1 MKTKKAKDENSIE
14 AEARMEID
22 IDKIRRE
29 KPMSELMSFSIVN
42 IDKPSGPTS
51 FAVDLSIKQALLL
64 SKTSHFGTLDPM
76 VTGVLPVS
84 LSRACRLMPY
94 FIGKKKKYVGVMH
107 IHSDISE
114 KELRERMK
122 DFIGKI
128 RQMPP
133 VKSRVKRE
141 EREREVYSFE
151 ILEIHGK
158 DIMFESEVE
167 AGTYIRK
174 LVSDLGDKI
183 RGAHMTELRRVQ
195 ASIFNEKDS
204 VDLYKF
210 LEAVNE
216 LKKGDE
222 TKLREMLIPGEI
234 VSQVLPVVQVEKR
247 YVDKLL
253 HGSPLFKEFV
263 KGDVKISPKEEK
275 IAVFCGQAFVGTFKM
290 IKSVSILA
298 QPEFVLQPLQKN

>member
-1 MKTKKAKDENSIE
+1 MIDLKKIQQ
-14 AEARMEID
+14 
-22 IDKIRRE
+22 E
-29 KPMSELMSFSIVN
+29 KQINELINFSIIN
-42 IDKPSGPTS
+42 LDKPANPTS
-51 FAVDLSIKQALLL
+51 FDIDQIIKKALRI
-64 SKTSHFGTLDPM
+64 SKSSHFGTLDPM

-122 DFIGKI
+122 AFIGKI

-151 ILEIHGK
+151 MLEIHGK

-174 LVSDLGDKI
+174 LGSDLGDKI
-183 RGAHMTELRRVQ
+183 GGAHMTELRRVQ
-195 ASIFNEKDS
+195 ASI
-204 VDLYKF
+204 
-210 LEAVNE
+210 
-216 LKKGDE
+216 
-222 TKLREMLIPGEI
+222 
-234 VSQVLPVVQVEKR
+234 
-247 YVDKLL
+247 
-253 HGSPLFKEFV
+253 
-263 KGDVKISPKEEK
+263 
-275 IAVFCGQAFVGTFKM
+275 
-290 IKSVSILA
+290 
-298 QPEFVLQPLQKN
+298 